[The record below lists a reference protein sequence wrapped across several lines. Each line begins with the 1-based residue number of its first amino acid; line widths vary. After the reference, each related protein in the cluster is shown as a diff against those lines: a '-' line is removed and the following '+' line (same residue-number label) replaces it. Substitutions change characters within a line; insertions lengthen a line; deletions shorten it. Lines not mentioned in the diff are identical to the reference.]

1 MEAASDPGA
10 ARLQSDPPAPHSTT
24 PAPDPSKAHW
34 AAFALV
40 CLAYLAATTGEA
52 LLSPVFPVAAD
63 DLGLDLAL
71 GGVAFG
77 VLTAT
82 IAAAN
87 LVAGALLPRF
97 GAARLIAAA
106 MGFTAIGGL
115 VAALAASFPQLLL
128 AQVLLGAGAGLYFP
142 PGLQAVGLLAG
153 PRRRGFAMGIYG
165 VAFSAGLTLAAVLGA
180 LGASQGWRAPFAVAA
195 GLALLAG
202 VTMLWLKVPAAMP
215 SAERVTVRAVL
226 GTPTAVGSVG
236 AICQYGTIS
245 FLTTFA
251 VVEWGFT
258 AAAAAAL
265 LAVGR
270 VLSIVAKLVSGASA
284 DRVGPRASARR
295 TAAVLVATGLGWSLL
310 PASPPVYVL
319 AAVFAGTVSSIFP
332 IANLL
337 AVETFGQHGG
347 ALGLYRSVQIGVGAV
362 TGLLVGVLGEALG
375 LRPVILATVL
385 TPLALFWICR
395 DP

>member
-1 MEAASDPGA
+1 
-10 ARLQSDPPAPHSTT
+10 
-24 PAPDPSKAHW
+24 
-34 AAFALV
+34 V

-52 LLSPVFPVAAD
+52 LLSPVFPVAAE

-82 IAAAN
+82 IAVAN
-87 LVAGALLPRF
+87 LVGGALLPRL
-97 GAARLIAAA
+97 GVARLIRVSMLLTAAGGVAAA
-106 MGFTAIGGL
+106 
-115 VAALAASFPQLLL
+115 AAGSFGPLLG
-128 AQVLLGAGAGLYFP
+128 AQVLLGAGSGLSFP
-142 PGLQAVGLLAG
+142 AGLQAVGILAG

-165 VAFSAGLTLAAVLGA
+165 VAFSGGLTLAAVLTA
-180 LGASQGWRAPFAVAA
+180 LGASSGWRLPFVMASGLAVVAAVA
-195 GLALLAG
+195 
-202 VTMLWLKVPAAMP
+202 TLWLRVPPVAAT
-215 SAERVTVRAVL
+215 ADQVRLRAIL

-236 AICQYGTIS
+236 AVCQYGTIS

-251 VVEWGFT
+251 VEEWGFT

-270 VLSIVAKLVSGASA
+270 VLSIVAKLLSGASA

-295 TAAVLVATGLGWSLL
+295 TAAVLVATGTAWCLL
-310 PASPPVYVL
+310 PGSWPVYAM

-337 AVETFGQHGG
+337 AVDRFGQRGG
-347 ALGLYRSVQIGVGAV
+347 ALGLYRSVQIGIGAL
-362 TGLLVGVLGEALG
+362 TGLLVGVIGESVG
-375 LRPVILATVL
+375 LRPVVL
-385 TPLALFWICR
+385 TTMLAPLALFWICR
-395 DP
+395 EPRAAAAHPRVTRDTGADAAGSDADRRPDRARVGRTTEGL